1 MKFTYLRIRF
11 SWCLMSSMEK
21 TLLNLT
27 SLADFFFSPLGT
39 LSEDEETEDLPEDEE
54 TEDLDFMIPKI
65 LKMKQTVR
73 ILLIY

>member
-39 LSEDEETEDLPEDEE
+39 ETEDLPEDEE